1 MSTAIISDVKIIP
14 SLTVITFKWDGDE
27 METNIENQE
36 EYEELLNSI
45 FEVWD
50 TGGITVEQACNRY
63 FQDNIDILLL
73 TEQIVEAC

>member
-50 TGGITVEQACNRY
+50 MGGITVEQACNRY

-73 TEQIVEAC
+73 TEQIIEAC